1 MTRIASAPWPSGHA
15 DEGLPI
21 FPLARPPLAAP
32 PCPGDER
39 AGAKP
44 HMTPLAQR
52 RPWLFAL
59 LGGAGATLL
68 CAGGF
73 ALFAPPRLLDR
84 AAILGDARLF
94 GSLAALFA
102 VSCGLSRLLLLRRR
116 LPEERVD
123 DVPSRT
129 QRHLR

>member
-1 MTRIASAPWPSGHA
+1 MSETAARWPSGQEA
-15 DEGLPI
+15 
-21 FPLARPPLAAP
+21 LAPAASAAP
-32 PCPGDER
+32 PYAR
-39 AGAKP
+39 
-44 HMTPLAQR
+44 MTWR
-52 RPWLFAL
+52 RPWLFAV

-84 AAILGDARLF
+84 AATLGDARLA

-102 VSCGLSRLLLLRRR
+102 VTCCLSRLLLLRRR

-123 DVPSRT
+123 DVLSRT

>member
-1 MTRIASAPWPSGHA
+1 M
-15 DEGLPI
+15 I
-21 FPLARPPLAAP
+21 FALARPAPNAAP
-32 PCPGDER
+32 YSSDER
-39 AGAKP
+39 AYVQ
-44 HMTPLAQR
+44 MTPYAQR
-52 RPWLFAL
+52 RPWLFAA
-59 LGGAGATLL
+59 LGGVGATLL

-73 ALFAPPRLLDR
+73 ALFAPPRLIDR
-84 AAILGDARLF
+84 VATLGDARLA
-94 GSLAALFA
+94 GSLAAILV

>member
-1 MTRIASAPWPSGHA
+1 MIVLA
-15 DEGLPI
+15 LP
-21 FPLARPPLAAP
+21 ATAAP
-32 PCPGDER
+32 PYEQ
-39 AGAKP
+39 
-44 HMTPLAQR
+44 MTTR
-52 RPWLFAL
+52 RPWLFAV

-73 ALFAPPRLLDR
+73 ALFAPPHLLDR
-84 AAILGDARLF
+84 AAMLGDAKL
-94 GSLAALFA
+94 GASLAALFV

-123 DVPSRT
+123 DVLSRT

>member
-1 MTRIASAPWPSGHA
+1 MMAGRQ
-15 DEGLPI
+15 I
-21 FPLARPPLAAP
+21 FALAQQPLAAP
-32 PCPGDER
+32 PCLSNER
-39 AGAKP
+39 AGAHP
-44 HMTPLAQR
+44 RMTSLALR
-52 RPWLFAL
+52 WPWLFAA
-59 LGGAGATLL
+59 LGGVGATLL
-68 CAGGF
+68 WAGAF

-84 AAILGDARLF
+84 AATLGDARLA
-94 GSLAALFA
+94 GSLAAIFT